1 MCDKRAGRL
10 RILKGRLFFSS
21 LQNVCSRQL
30 CPTLL
35 SYSLLSLACH
45 SNFEGNEM
53 SSENISSHSSLND
66 LKSLDFNDM
75 VNVVSYFSMSLGE
88 ESMDN

>member
-1 MCDKRAGRL
+1 MATYN
-10 RILKGRLFFSS
+10 
-21 LQNVCSRQL
+21 Q
-30 CPTLL
+30 
-35 SYSLLSLACH
+35 
-45 SNFEGNEM
+45 SNFEEIEM